1 MRIGFL
7 LLFLYAHCWLLHAR
21 EPLHIQEV
29 EKVIPLN
36 VHLDLLT
43 DVEGTFTLEQVLDA
57 SLSRQFQPY
66 DSIEHPL
73 DPTQTHWVRFQLH
86 HGLNHQHAW
95 MLHGRAVGL
104 AELYVIDSAGT
115 MQMYRSGRNMPAS
128 QKVENRGAFLHFPL
142 DLDAQMSYD
151 VYLKVWEIDHQ
162 SISVSLSLQDQVYW
176 RSQQHIRLEAIILFF
191 LGIFGIMALYNFV
204 LYAVIRFP
212 AYLYYA
218 FYLIC
223 VGTFVL
229 FAVGP
234 MSHPPFGN
242 PRWLVPLGHLAFGSI
257 NIFYYLFGRSF
268 LNLKELLPKWDLW
281 LHRYIIFK
289 TVLIILS
296 QIELYTVFHLPM
308 ALGVEF
314 SLLLVD
320 VFLSLFFFFALLRTK
335 HRLAYYFIG
344 GSGSVIVIGLSLAV
358 IGHLFGLRHTFVIFL
373 STIVVEIIFFS
384 LGLGYR
390 IRLTEQQKLEA
401 EREKRLAQEALN
413 EELSKYNVAFK
424 RFVPHEFLRSL
435 GHQSVLDVGV
445 GDGVEKR
452 VTVLFSD
459 IRDYTTL
466 SEQMTPK
473 ENFDFLNTYLG
484 IMGPIIQRYQGFV
497 NQYYGDGIM
506 ALFLEGPDDAIQAS
520 LEMMRSLREFN
531 VERAA
536 KQQSVIRIGIG
547 LHTGPLMMGVLGDRQ
562 RMDAGV
568 VSDTVNTAARMEGL
582 TKHYGAK
589 ILLSDQTWAGVED
602 PSIYDQRFLGK
613 VQVKGKKDPLGVFEC
628 VEISSDEEKHR
639 FEWLET
645 RFELGLSSYFDQE
658 FSSAIA
664 CFEEIL
670 ERVPTDKASSLY
682 LELSRRHLEEG
693 VPQNWDGVK
702 RMIQK

>member
-1 MRIGFL
+1 MVL
-7 LLFLYAHCWLLHAR
+7 AR
-21 EPLHIQEV
+21 DQVSIEAV
-29 EKVIPLN
+29 TDVIPLQD
-36 VHLDLLT
+36 HLSILKDEEGLYSWEAFQDSQNDPLFRSFEDL
-43 DVEGTFTLEQVLDA
+43 D
-57 SLSRQFQPY
+57 
-66 DSIEHPL
+66 HPL
-73 DPTQTHWVRFQLH
+73 DPTQVWWVHITLEHQ
-86 HGLNHQHAW
+86 LNHDHAW
-95 MLHGRAVGL
+95 MLHGRAVGM
-104 AELYVIDSAGT
+104 AELYVVDSAGNHHI
-115 MQMYRSGRNMPAS
+115 YRSGRNMPAA
-128 QKVENRGAFLHFPL
+128 QKIENKGDFLHFPL
-142 DLDAQMSYD
+142 ELKAESSYD
-151 VYLKVWEIDHQ
+151 FYLKIWEIDHQ
-162 SISVSLSLQDQVYW
+162 AIQLDLSLQDQVYW

-204 LYAVIRFP
+204 LFGVIRFS

-218 FYLIC
+218 LYLIC

-234 MSHPPFGN
+234 MTHPPFGN
-242 PRWLVPLGHLAFGSI
+242 PRWLVPIGHLAFGAI
-257 NIFYYLFGRSF
+257 NIFYYQFGRSF
-268 LNLKELLPKWDLW
+268 LNLRELLPKWDRW

-289 TVLIILS
+289 AVLILLS
-296 QIELYTVFHLPM
+296 QVELYTVYHLPL

-320 VFLSLFFFFALLRTK
+320 VFLSLFFFQRLWKTRN
-335 HRLAYYFIG
+335 RLAFYFIG

-401 EREKRLAQEALN
+401 EREKRQAQEALN

-445 GDGVEKR
+445 GDGVEKK

-484 IMGPIIQRYQGFV
+484 IMGPIIQRHHGFV

-506 ALFLEGPDDAIQAS
+506 ALFMESPEDAIQAS
-520 LEMMRSLREFN
+520 LEMIRSLREFN
-531 VERAA
+531 SAREA
-536 KQQSVIRIGIG
+536 KQQSKLRIGIG

-589 ILLSDQTWAGVED
+589 ILMSEQTWTGIED
-602 PSIYDQRFLGK
+602 PDSYDQRFLGK

-628 VEISSDEEKHR
+628 VELQSDTEKEAFRLLEQR
-639 FEWLET
+639 FSQ
-645 RFELGLSSYFDQE
+645 GLKHYFAKE
-658 FSSAIA
+658 FLAAIE
-664 CFEEIL
+664 CFQIIL
-670 ERVPTDKASSLY
+670 EQMPSDKASSLY
-682 LELSRRHLEEG
+682 LEQSLAYQEEG
-693 VPQNWDGVK
+693 VPAAWDGVK